1 MTAVRDVPFTLDA
14 AGALRT
20 LLGIMLDQGWGGGDW
35 DLEHVVA
42 LDTALDAL
50 WTPEEWVAMVG
61 PERVLPM
68 NIEDVAML
76 LAGMAFT
83 EVASEDLPW
92 IDMVRWTSDFLT
104 AQLRQHWTE
113 DEWRAIGGHSPRPG

>member
-1 MTAVRDVPFTLDA
+1 MTDVRDVPFTLDA

-20 LLGIMLDQGWGGGDW
+20 LLGIMLDQGWSGDW
-35 DLEHVVA
+35 DVEHVVA

-50 WTPEEWVAMVG
+50 WSPDEWVAMVG
-61 PERVLPM
+61 PERVLPLD
-68 NIEDVAML
+68 IEDVALL

-92 IDMVRWTSDFLT
+92 IEAVRWTSDFLT
-104 AQLRQHWTE
+104 AQLRQHWTD
-113 DEWRAIGGHSPRPG
+113 DEWQALGGRPGRSH